1 MRILYCVQNKIL
13 EDVLRKNRIINKNS
27 LILRKKKDLTYKKV
41 KEVNPDYI
49 MFPHW
54 SYIVQDKIIDNF
66 KCICFHSSPLPYG
79 RGGSPIQNM
88 ILRGF
93 KETEVCSLLMKKELD
108 AGPVYLRSK
117 VKLSGSLDEILL
129 RIYGAVADQ
138 IKIFKSKNITPKDQ
152 SGEVYKFRRLNL
164 KDNNIN
170 FKDSLESIYDQIRML
185 DSDIYPAAYSKLGH
199 YILDFKNAK
208 LEKDVIKASVEIKR
222 KISLRKVKL
231 SDCREIWKWRNDP
244 QTRSMFI
251 NKDFILYDDHLKW
264 FKSKLGNKNCYFYI
278 GEFFGIN
285 AGIVRIDLVKG
296 VGDISININPKL
308 RGMSLSETLLND
320 AIKTFNL
327 EKQNCL
333 LTANINKK
341 NQASIKIFTSLGF
354 KIEKSSKTI
363 NTYSLSFD

>member
-1 MRILYCVQNKIL
+1 MRILYCVQNNIL
-13 EDVLRKNRIINKNS
+13 ENVLKKNRIINKNS
-27 LILRKKKDLTYKKV
+27 FIIRKNKDLTYRKV
-41 KEVNPDYI
+41 KAINPDYI

-54 SYIVQDKIIDNF
+54 SYIVQDKIINNF

-93 KETEVCSLLMKKELD
+93 KETEVCSLLMQKELD

-129 RIYGAVADQ
+129 RIYEAVAIQ
-138 IKIFKSKNITPKDQ
+138 IKFFKSKNIMPKNQ
-152 SGEVYKFRRLNL
+152 TGEVYKFKRLNL

-185 DSDIYPAAYSKLGH
+185 DSDIYPTAYSKLGH

-208 LEKDVIKASVEIKR
+208 LKKDVIKANVEIKR
-222 KISLRKVKL
+222 KISLRRVKF
-231 SDCREIWKWRNDP
+231 SDCREILEWRNDSH
-244 QTRSMFI
+244 TRSMFI
-251 NKDFILYDDHLKW
+251 NKDLIDYEDHLKW
-264 FKSKLGNKNCYFYI
+264 FKSKLDNKNCYFYI

-285 AGIVRIDLVKG
+285 AGIVRIDVVKR
-296 VGDISININPKL
+296 VGNISININPKL
-308 RGMSLSETLLND
+308 RGISLSETLLHD
-320 AIKTFNL
+320 AIKTFNI
-327 EKQNCL
+327 EKPNCL

-341 NQASIKIFTSLGF
+341 NRASIKIFTNLGF

-363 NTYSLSFD
+363 NTYGLSFE